1 MVGSAMSAVT
11 QTEPHRLGSRARRLR
26 ASHSYGFVLALIV
39 ASFAFAVNAPDEEWT
54 ASVLL
59 LAYCAT
65 LVTALWTS
73 GRTRLNSRTT
83 VMLVWLG
90 AGAAAVQL
98 AVRGDTL
105 AAIVALLTGVLIGAT
120 IVVIALGVVDQGI
133 INAQSV
139 QGALC
144 VYFLL
149 GLLFTFLYGAV
160 ATLGDGDFFAQ
171 GTDGDRSIRVY
182 FSFVTLATVGYGD
195 YTAATDL
202 GRTLA
207 ILESLTGQLYLVTIV
222 AVLVSHIG
230 LRHRVGQHEEDAS
243 PRVDDAAAGDRG

>member
-1 MVGSAMSAVT
+1 M
-11 QTEPHRLGSRARRLR
+11 
-26 ASHSYGFVLALIV
+26 
-39 ASFAFAVNAPDEEWT
+39 
-54 ASVLL
+54 
-59 LAYCAT
+59 
-65 LVTALWTS
+65 
-73 GRTRLNSRTT
+73 
-83 VMLVWLG
+83 
-90 AGAAAVQL
+90 
-98 AVRGDTL
+98 
-105 AAIVALLTGVLIGAT
+105 LIGAT

-171 GTDGDRSIRVY
+171 AINGDRSIRVY

-195 YTAATDL
+195 YTAVNGSGADP
-202 GRTLA
+202 GDPRVA
-207 ILESLTGQLYLVTIV
+207 RRASCISVTVV

-230 LRHRVGQHEEDAS
+230 LRHRVGADARRARHPTWTMRPGATAARLAPERLRGS
-243 PRVDDAAAGDRG
+243 GFAVVVLVAAAFAAGGGGDDV